1 MASRRILI
9 LTTAVILVW
18 STFSGCGK
26 RAASTSSEQQYS
38 LDEAITEY
46 TTAKGEQSRN
56 AEITRL
62 EGVWNGRLISGTAI
76 VDEVRE
82 SVTPVEGC
90 RLMIGAHVDTNT
102 GQPVRIVIQV
112 PTDFESRVQNLPP
125 GSPVSF
131 VGRVAYFPVG
141 YRLVE
146 IR

>member
-1 MASRRILI
+1 MTSRRILV
-9 LTTAVILVW
+9 LTAAVITVW
-18 STFSGCGK
+18 SILSGCGK
-26 RAASTSSEQQYS
+26 KAASTSSEQQYS
-38 LDEAITEY
+38 LDEAIAEY
-46 TTAKGEQSRN
+46 TIAKGGQSQN
-56 AEITRL
+56 AKITRL
-62 EGVWNGRLISGTAI
+62 EGIWNGRLISGTAI

-90 RLMIGAHVDTNT
+90 RLMISAHVDTNT

-131 VGRVAYFPVG
+131 VGRVAYFPIG

-146 IR
+146 LR